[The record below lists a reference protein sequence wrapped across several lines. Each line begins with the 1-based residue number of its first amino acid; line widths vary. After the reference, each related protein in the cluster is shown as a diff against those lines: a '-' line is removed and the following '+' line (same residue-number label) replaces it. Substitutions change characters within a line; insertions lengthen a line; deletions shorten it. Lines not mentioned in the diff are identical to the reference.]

1 MEPGST
7 IVYPVKQYV
16 RRVRSPC
23 KLETESFFWV
33 FKFFVGSHLA
43 DCILVIPW
51 SRHQCAG
58 FGMFI
63 PDLGS

>member
-43 DCILVIPW
+43 DCILVIPC

-63 PDLGS
+63 PDPGS

>member
-43 DCILVIPW
+43 DCIHVIPW

-63 PDLGS
+63 PDPES